1 MHLSGPIVSRSFAAS
16 HVDRPR
22 HLSHL
27 AAFQRIPVSFSP
39 SLSICAHIL
48 KPTSKVFLFF
58 RTFLSF
64 LRVKSQVCQGQVRKR
79 RSGAM

>member
-1 MHLSGPIVSRSFAAS
+1 MHQSGLAVSKSCAVS
-16 HVDRPR
+16 HGDQPR

-48 KPTSKVFLFF
+48 GPTGKVFLFS
-58 RTFLSF
+58 RISLSF
-64 LRVKSQVCQGQVRKR
+64 SGVKSQVCQGQERKR